1 MTSWRGVAVV
11 LALLVA
17 GGTAAALG
25 EVDEGV
31 DFSAALETW
40 GDVLRDADQLG
51 LKLTR
56 VSDAE
61 EMVLGEALVDPWR
74 PAVAAHPTE
83 EYVAAVG
90 QALVRRVRR
99 PGVRYV
105 FHVVDSPAV
114 NAFALPGGQV
124 FVTTGMLGFL
134 ESEAE
139 LAAVLGHEIAHVDLR
154 HCVERFQY
162 ELALA
167 RVGLRDV
174 GRYAEVFRR
183 LAASG
188 YSKYHELEA
197 DAQGL
202 RWAIRRA
209 TIPRRGRRSSSGWA
223 ASGESRRPCD
233 QGRLWASS
241 ARRWRPDWVPTFD
254 LIRHQPSGPD
264 DSNGSWPG
272 TSASWRGVRCTS
284 GSRISSAASR
294 ERSRSSRPSDERCR
308 PRERRQRRWSL
319 VRCLARH
326 RRSNPRKHGEI
337 GSHKFPTPPRADSA
351 TGMVV
356 TPRPAGTMFLS
367 EAA

>member
-202 RWAIRRA
+202 RLAIEAGYDPTAGAAVFERLGRQRGEPA
-209 TIPRRGRRSSSGWA
+209 TVRPGTPVGELGQA
-223 ASGESRRPCD
+223 VASGLGSYFRSHPPSAER
-233 QGRLWASS
+233 
-241 ARRWRPDWVPTFD
+241 ARRLERLVARNQRILAGRPVYVGVENLQRRVPRTVEE
-254 LIRHQPSGPD
+254 LP
-264 DSNGSWPG
+264 
-272 TSASWRGVRCTS
+272 A
-284 GSRISSAASR
+284 
-294 ERSRSSRPSDERCR
+294 
-308 PRERRQRRWSL
+308 ERRTL
-319 VRCLARH
+319 
-326 RRSNPRKHGEI
+326 
-337 GSHKFPTPPRADSA
+337 
-351 TGMVV
+351 
-356 TPRPAGTMFLS
+356 
-367 EAA
+367 